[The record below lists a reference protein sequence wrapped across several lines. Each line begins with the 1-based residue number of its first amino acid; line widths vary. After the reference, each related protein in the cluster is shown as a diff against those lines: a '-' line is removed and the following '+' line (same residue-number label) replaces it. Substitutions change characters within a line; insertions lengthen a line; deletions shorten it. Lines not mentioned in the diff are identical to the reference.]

1 MGLCYIKMNQ
11 RPHYPLAHVGLTY
24 WPPAIILSFIS
35 KEANAMNQTAT
46 LDVIKAADHHSH
58 TQAKNDAIKTVSPTK
73 QSFYDFYLDEHQN
86 MACRRLHFAGSSFGL
101 LGLAKS
107 VKSRSPA
114 PLLKGI
120 AAGYACAWVGHFFF
134 EKNKPASFKFPLK
147 SFVSDFRMYS
157 DVLRG
162 RLSLKDAKFD
172 KIK

>member
-1 MGLCYIKMNQ
+1 
-11 RPHYPLAHVGLTY
+11 
-24 WPPAIILSFIS
+24 
-35 KEANAMNQTAT
+35 MNQTTIQNTTKNTDAQ
-46 LDVIKAADHHSH
+46 AASN
-58 TQAKNDAIKTVSPTK
+58 AKKSMMIAVSPTK

-134 EKNKPASFKFPLK
+134 EKNKPASFKSPLK

>member
-1 MGLCYIKMNQ
+1 
-11 RPHYPLAHVGLTY
+11 
-24 WPPAIILSFIS
+24 
-35 KEANAMNQTAT
+35 MNQTTTQNAT
-46 LDVIKAADHHSH
+46 KNTDARTISNTNKDVM
-58 TQAKNDAIKTVSPTK
+58 KTVSPTK
-73 QSFYDFYLDEHQN
+73 QKFYDFYLDEHQN

-107 VKSRSPA
+107 VKTRSPK

-147 SFVSDFRMYS
+147 SFASDFRMYT

-162 RLSLKDAKFD
+162 RLSLKDREFD
-172 KIK
+172 KI

>member
-1 MGLCYIKMNQ
+1 
-11 RPHYPLAHVGLTY
+11 
-24 WPPAIILSFIS
+24 
-35 KEANAMNQTAT
+35 MNQTTTKDAT
-46 LDVIKAADHHSH
+46 KTVD
-58 TQAKNDAIKTVSPTK
+58 TQARSIKKDMVKIETSPT

-107 VKSRSPA
+107 VTTGSAK
-114 PLLKGI
+114 PLVKGI

-162 RLSLKDAKFD
+162 NLSLKDRKFD
-172 KIK
+172 KA

>member
-1 MGLCYIKMNQ
+1 MNQ
-11 RPHYPLAHVGLTY
+11 
-24 WPPAIILSFIS
+24 I
-35 KEANAMNQTAT
+35 AT
-46 LDVIKAADHHSH
+46 QNTTKY
-58 TQAKNDAIKTVSPTK
+58 TDARTTGNVKKDIMKTVSPKTQK
-73 QSFYDFYLDEHQN
+73 FYDFYLDEHQN

-107 VKSRSPA
+107 VKTRSPK

-147 SFVSDFRMYS
+147 SFASDFRMYG

-162 RLSLKDAKFD
+162 HLSLKDRKFD
-172 KIK
+172 KVKSV

>member
-1 MGLCYIKMNQ
+1 MN
-11 RPHYPLAHVGLTY
+11 LNDTVLSTGTA
-24 WPPAIILSFIS
+24 AIQDGDYTNKTTKTDL
-35 KEANAMNQTAT
+35 
-46 LDVIKAADHHSH
+46 IKADPS
-58 TQAKNDAIKTVSPTK
+58 IK
-73 QSFYDFYLDEHQN
+73 QNFYDFYLNEHQN

-107 VKSRSPA
+107 VKDRSPK

-147 SFVSDFRMYS
+147 SFASDFRMYS

-162 RLSLKDAKFD
+162 NLSLKDRKYDRARK
-172 KIK
+172 KPAQ

>member
-1 MGLCYIKMNQ
+1 MN
-11 RPHYPLAHVGLTY
+11 LNDTA
-24 WPPAIILSFIS
+24 LST
-35 KEANAMNQTAT
+35 ETAAT
-46 LDVIKAADHHSH
+46 QDGDYTNKTTKTDLIKADPS
-58 TQAKNDAIKTVSPTK
+58 IK
-73 QSFYDFYLDEHQN
+73 QNFYDFYLNEHQN

-107 VKSRSPA
+107 VKDRSPT

-147 SFVSDFRMYS
+147 SFASDFRMYS

-162 RLSLKDAKFD
+162 NLSLKDRKYDRARK
-172 KIK
+172 KPAQ